1 MTDCAMDNVDAE
13 DGIRKDLRELRKEV
27 RAVREQVEGLHGA
40 DDTGLLPRDD
50 AADRL
55 GISTRTLDTLEAAG
69 EIQAVRIRGR
79 VLYHPDTLNSFVRRR
94 ARGGDSR

>member
-1 MTDCAMDNVDAE
+1 MGNVDAE
-13 DGIRKDLRELRKEV
+13 DEIRKDLRELRKEV
-27 RAVREQVEGLHGA
+27 RAVREQVEGLNGT

-79 VLYHPDTLNSFVRRR
+79 VLYHPDTIDAFIRR
-94 ARGGDSR
+94 AARGDRS